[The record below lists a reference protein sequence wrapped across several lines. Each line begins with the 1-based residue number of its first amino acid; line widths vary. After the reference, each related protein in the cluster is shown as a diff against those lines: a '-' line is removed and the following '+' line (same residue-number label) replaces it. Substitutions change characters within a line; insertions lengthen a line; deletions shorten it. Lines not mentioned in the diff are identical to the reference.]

1 MARNNET
8 LGSYQIKITKLLEEK
23 EETNKKIEKLKN
35 QINAKDRE
43 IQELKKESLV
53 YSTDENKIKKVLDLK
68 AQGHQYSVI
77 FDKMKYSSFQIDVNE
92 IRNICLN
99 IDTFS
104 PELQLYYKKQVEA
117 FEESI
122 KINPEL
128 LKDTLTK
135 RYEFLYN
142 EASMDLVDVTE
153 VEERRKIRLE
163 MKDHL
168 REMNNVL
175 KNIVEDNE
183 EINDGTGVLDTTMEE
198 YKNNSNKIIKLA
210 INPNNIKTMDNIN

>member
-8 LGSYQIKITKLLEEK
+8 LGSYQIKITNILAEK
-23 EETNKKIEKLKN
+23 EELQKKNEKLKHEL
-35 QINAKDRE
+35 ALKEKE
-43 IQELKKESLV
+43 IQELKRESLV

-77 FDKMKYSSFQIDVNE
+77 FDKMKYSSFQINVNE

-142 EASMDLVDVTE
+142 EASIDLVDVTE

-163 MKDHL
+163 MKEHL
-168 REMNNVL
+168 KEMNNVL
-175 KNIVEDNE
+175 KNIVEDNDVLFPE
-183 EINDGTGVLDTTMEE
+183 EEVDKSMSQLNKIQEQFNFSYTEE
-198 YKNNSNKIIKLA
+198 YVN
-210 INPNNIKTMDNIN
+210 

>member
-8 LGSYQIKITKLLEEK
+8 LGSYQIKITNILAEK
-23 EETNKKIEKLKN
+23 EELQKKNEKLKHEL
-35 QINAKDRE
+35 E
-43 IQELKKESLV
+43 IQELKRESLV

-77 FDKMKYSSFQIDVNE
+77 FDKMKYSSFQINVNE

-142 EASMDLVDVTE
+142 EASIDLVDVTE

-163 MKDHL
+163 MKEHL
-168 REMNNVL
+168 KEMGKYYL
-175 KNIVEDNE
+175 
-183 EINDGTGVLDTTMEE
+183 L
-198 YKNNSNKIIKLA
+198 
-210 INPNNIKTMDNIN
+210 

>member
-23 EETNKKIEKLKN
+23 EEVQKKNEKLKHE
-35 QINAKDRE
+35 ISLKDKE
-43 IQELKKESLV
+43 IQELKRESLV

-77 FDKMKYSSFQIDVNE
+77 FDKMKYSSFQIDINE

-135 RYEFLYN
+135 RYEFL
-142 EASMDLVDVTE
+142 
-153 VEERRKIRLE
+153 
-163 MKDHL
+163 
-168 REMNNVL
+168 
-175 KNIVEDNE
+175 
-183 EINDGTGVLDTTMEE
+183 
-198 YKNNSNKIIKLA
+198 
-210 INPNNIKTMDNIN
+210 